1 MVGTRSRTGYYN
13 FIIHAPGLHQAH
25 DHGPGVVYWQINPAI
40 PSILANMDEG
50 DLWSFGPTVA
60 IDDNGMSA
68 EEVVALVQRATGIDL
83 PYKIGWRVVWNPSRA
98 LAHRSPQGRLLLAS
112 HSRHL

>member
-25 DHGPGVVYWQINPAI
+25 DHGPGVVYWQINPEI

-50 DLWSFGPTVA
+50 DLWSFGPNVA
-60 IDDNGMSA
+60 LDDNGMSDD
-68 EEVVALVQRATGIDL
+68 EVVALVKRATGIDL
-83 PYKIGWRVVWNPSRA
+83 PY
-98 LAHRSPQGRLLLAS
+98 RSEEHTSELLYLMRILYAVICFKTIIE
-112 HSRHL
+112 